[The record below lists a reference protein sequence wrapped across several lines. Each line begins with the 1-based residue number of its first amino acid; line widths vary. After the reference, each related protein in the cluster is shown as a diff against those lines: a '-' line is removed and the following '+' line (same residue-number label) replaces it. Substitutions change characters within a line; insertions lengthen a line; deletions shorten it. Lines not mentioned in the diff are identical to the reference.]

1 MTKQTNPVKGTR
13 DFLAAEV
20 RKRDLIRDTIRKVFD
35 RYRFLPMDTPAI
47 ERLDILQGK
56 PGQENEKLMFKILAR
71 GEDGKNG
78 IADLGLRYDLTVP
91 LARVIANNPNLQLPF
106 KRWQMAPVW
115 RADRP
120 QHGRYR
126 EFWQCDADIV
136 GADSRVA
143 DAECLTVAHDVFQ
156 ALGLEDIRIRVNDR
170 RVLKSI
176 VRLAGCKLGDE
187 QAVITLLDKLD
198 KVSRSDVES
207 MLAPYSID
215 TQRLWEVL
223 DTRDFRSL
231 DEEGQAGLT
240 SVREILSLIG
250 RSAPNIEFD
259 PVLARGLDYYTGTVY
274 EFVLPNSGMGSLGG
288 GGRYDNLVGVF
299 ANKQIPCVGVSFGLD
314 RIQVVMEERGL
325 LSPEPTHKGAVFV
338 TVWDSSCTQ
347 DSFAVAQDL
356 RKQGF
361 HVDVCT
367 KTSSRL
373 VAQLKYAVE
382 QGFEWAVIRGP
393 NEVTD
398 GNVALKHLTTKN
410 QRVIP
415 LVDLMKTLKQGA

>member
-20 RKRDLIRDTIRKVFD
+20 HKREYIRDTIRKVFD
-35 RYRFLPMDTPAI
+35 RYRFLPMDTPAM

-71 GEDGKNG
+71 GEAGKEG
-78 IADLGLRYDLTVP
+78 VADLGLRYDLTVP
-91 LARVIANNPNLQLPF
+91 LARVVANNPNLRLPF

-156 ALGLEDIRIRVNDR
+156 ALGLGDARIRVNDR

-187 QAVITLLDKLD
+187 QAVIILLDKLD